1 MAGQGLLQLW
11 LSSRPPGH
19 ERMGGWKEE
28 EWQMLER
35 RQTHLYHFLHLK
47 FGRFT
52 KKHFHVYRSQVVC
65 SISLLW
71 L

>member
-19 ERMGGWKEE
+19 ETMGGWKEE
-28 EWQMLER
+28 EWQTLER
-35 RQTHLYHFLHLK
+35 RQTHRCHYRQLE

-52 KKHFHVYRSQVVC
+52 KHFLIYSFQVVC
-65 SISLLW
+65 SSLL
-71 L
+71 LLL